1 MSEKSK
7 TCIECGG
14 ETHPIKIIDRGQ
26 RNIHYDLIYAA
37 EDSKRSIFSGH
48 KIEGTV
54 RAEMCSDC
62 GRITLRGEVP

>member
-1 MSEKSK
+1 MSETNQK
-7 TCIECGG
+7 CIECGG

-26 RNIHYDLIYAA
+26 KNIHYDLIYAA

-48 KIEGTV
+48 KKEGTV

-62 GRITLRGEVP
+62 GRIILRGEVP